1 MLCHSEVC
9 CCLYLLSC
17 RVVLSV
23 SDMTELGLKIT
34 GATGEAK
41 LKVTNNQ
48 SIHGF
53 IAHWLLIYNS
63 L

>member
-1 MLCHSEVC
+1 MFTTSFAATSLTS
-9 CCLYLLSC
+9 

-41 LKVTNNQ
+41 LKV
-48 SIHGF
+48 F
-53 IAHWLLIYNS
+53 INPS
-63 L
+63 LA